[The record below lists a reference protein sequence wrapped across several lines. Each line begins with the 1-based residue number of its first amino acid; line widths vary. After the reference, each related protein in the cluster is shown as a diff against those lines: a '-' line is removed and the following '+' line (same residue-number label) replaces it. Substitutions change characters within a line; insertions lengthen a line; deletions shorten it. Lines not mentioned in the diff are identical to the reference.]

1 LRAPREH
8 ICAALLLSGGVLPK
22 FVQELLGHS
31 SIAMTL
37 DRYSHWM
44 PSVGRATAEAI
55 DAALGQKPGRVD
67 DPPVLFLCQLARYA
81 GREKVVIGRVPRPVN
96 QWGVEKDR
104 KDPPPAGAREHPST
118 H

>member
-44 PSVGRATAEAI
+44 PSVGCATAEAI

-96 QWGVEKDR
+96 QWGGGK
-104 KDPPPAGAREHPST
+104 G
-118 H
+118 